1 MALTSRLEIEKMRF
15 LGKIGLVA
23 MSGLLI
29 HNAVLANTDAQITRY
44 EQAKVRLSYE
54 GSAGN
59 LLQQLAQR
67 LKVGFIT
74 YDVDISRKVT
84 IQNESETSIKTINE
98 QITKQLSD
106 ADVRFEKIGN
116 RLFLIVSAK
125 GSEPLI
131 QELSKKEEQFVGD
144 IVFEGED
151 TTSKPAAPSEPNTV
165 KEVEDKSTTR
175 LQEIFNIATDKARLA
190 EAKNKKAP
198 QYKTV
203 SKENLGLKNIRV
215 TPLGTFLIFDNKV
228 DASKLKVKGKFEDM
242 AQGENIIALLHQNSD
257 APKKIEVENSA
268 GKKLILEIHT
278 ATQSQSKADKK
289 STKK

>member
-131 QELSKKEEQFVGD
+131 QELPKKEEQFVGD

>member
-228 DASKLKVKGKFEDM
+228 DVSKLKVKGKFEDM

>member
-131 QELSKKEEQFVGD
+131 QELPKKEEQFVGD

-165 KEVEDKSTTR
+165 KEVEDNTTR

>member
-131 QELSKKEEQFVGD
+131 QELPKKEEQFVGD

-165 KEVEDKSTTR
+165 KEVEDNTTR

-215 TPLGTFLIFDNKV
+215 TPLGTFLIFDSKV

>member
-165 KEVEDKSTTR
+165 KEVEDNTTR

-215 TPLGTFLIFDNKV
+215 TPLGTFLIFDSKV

>member
-131 QELSKKEEQFVGD
+131 QELPKKEEQFVGD
-144 IVFEGED
+144 IVFDGED

>member
-74 YDVDISRKVT
+74 YDVDISRKIT

-165 KEVEDKSTTR
+165 KEVEDNTTR

>member
-215 TPLGTFLIFDNKV
+215 TPLGTFLIFDSKV

>member
-74 YDVDISRKVT
+74 YDVDISRKIT

>member
-15 LGKIGLVA
+15 LGKIGVITL
-23 MSGLLI
+23 SSLLI
-29 HNAVLANTDAQITRY
+29 HSVVLANTDAQITRY

-144 IVFEGED
+144 IVFDGED

-228 DASKLKVKGKFEDM
+228 DVSKLKVKGKFEDM